1 VCKRCKLQP
10 QRTGGFLLPY
20 PRPSVSDICPSAQMK
35 FRNGGSDMLIKIVQ
49 NGIESDWFQ
58 LTKKAHRELIKKKPE
73 AAVIHIEDIYPE
85 SPDAGRVIRLDFR
98 LFTVLTREFKLEDL
112 KQEKRDERHVEK
124 LRLEARPANAPEL
137 ASKTLDEQ
145 YISEEQME
153 RLSAAVAQA
162 KLTPTQRR
170 RFLLLESGL
179 TIHDIAKAEN
189 CGYNAALESIQWA
202 KKKIKKFLKK

>member
-1 VCKRCKLQP
+1 
-10 QRTGGFLLPY
+10 
-20 PRPSVSDICPSAQMK
+20 
-35 FRNGGSDMLIKIVQ
+35 MLIKIVQ
-49 NGIESDWFQ
+49 NGMESEWFP
-58 LTKKAHRELIKKKPE
+58 LTKKTHRELMQKKPE
-73 AAVIHIEDIYPE
+73 AAIVHIEDVYPD

-112 KQEKRDERHVEK
+112 KQEKHDERHVEK

-202 KKKIKKFLKK
+202 KKKIKNFLKK